1 MAEQT
6 SLLQDTEAN
15 LINFKK
21 LNSEMAE
28 NLNNL
33 KKNQSVKA
41 EDKKLQK
48 QELNMKQL
56 QNDLEIF
63 Q

>member
-1 MAEQT
+1 
-6 SLLQDTEAN
+6 
-15 LINFKK
+15 
-21 LNSEMAE
+21 MAE